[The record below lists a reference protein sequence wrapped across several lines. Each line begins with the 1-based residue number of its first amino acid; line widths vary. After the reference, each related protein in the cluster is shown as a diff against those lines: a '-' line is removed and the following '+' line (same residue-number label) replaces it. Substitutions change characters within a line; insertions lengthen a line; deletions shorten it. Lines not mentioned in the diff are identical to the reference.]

1 MDLTDRV
8 QADASVRSDRNEGHN
23 KTMECV
29 MLNNKLARNLLL
41 AGVIGAGAFA
51 ATSAPAAADTYTRCD
66 SYGCYRVHCNYD
78 RSDCWREQNYYNRSY
93 YYPSSYRYRHWVCDY
108 DGDNCRWVYGDSY
121 YRRYDEP
128 SFGLSLG
135 FHD

>member
-1 MDLTDRV
+1 
-8 QADASVRSDRNEGHN
+8 
-23 KTMECV
+23 

-51 ATSAPAAADTYTRCD
+51 VTSAPAAADTFTRCD
-66 SYGCYRVHCNYD
+66 SYGCYRVHCDYD
-78 RSDCWREQNYYNRSY
+78 RDNCWREQNYYNRSY
-93 YYPSSYRYRHWVCDY
+93 YNRSYYYPSSYGYRHWVCDR
-108 DGDNCRWVYGDSY
+108 DGDDCRWVYGDSY
-121 YRRYDEP
+121 NYRRYDYEP